1 MMGRVCRL
9 LILGCALM
17 GSSAFAGGEAVLAAI
32 RGRHLDTLDAALKQ
46 ASCVNLDLDEVAS
59 NLTGA
64 RQGGAFDGQA
74 MSLVQDKKTACADE
88 LAAKQ
93 LEACVQQHSES
104 CVEGYLNAHPTA
116 SNRLFAAE
124 ALVSFYEERGAALDE
139 YIRFYEKHPYAR
151 KLFPREA
158 GFWASGPSGVEA
170 YVLKNLKAKGVSD
183 FDLIQLVLNAKGD
196 YPKQTDWGDAQW
208 AQAGIRGKLLEAVTH
223 KSILDMGTLKI
234 RSVVSASNRNVPE
247 AQIIHSILN
256 GGGYRRLSDAQG
268 QWLKSLGVSGA
279 VVDVIS
285 FHRLLSKGPDEY
297 RVYHVLRDVRAGK
310 THAAISSAINSQVSG
325 YKSFSEPE
333 LEDLT
338 RWGVGPALVSAMEG
352 RTQEL
357 ARLSQEDIDANYRK
371 LNANVPKTQEYHTKS
386 SVVLVD
392 APGNIVLNNGRT
404 QADNGVGSVLKT
416 AASCFAAN
424 KVDTVCDR
432 APFPANLVCKALA
445 KNALDC

>member
-1 MMGRVCRL
+1 MGRVCQVL
-9 LILGCALM
+9 MLGCALV
-17 GSSAFAGGEAVLAAI
+17 GGSAFAGDDAILAAM
-32 RGRHLDTLDAALKQ
+32 RGRNLDALDAALRQ
-46 ASCVNLDLDEVAS
+46 ASCVNLDLAELAS
-59 NLTGA
+59 RLNGA
-64 RQGGAFDGQA
+64 SQADAFVGRG
-74 MSLVQDKKTACADE
+74 MLLIQDKKAVCAGE
-88 LAAKQ
+88 AETTL

-104 CVEGYLNAHPTA
+104 CVDRYVKEHPSAT
-116 SNRLFAAE
+116 NKLFAAE
-124 ALVSFYEERGAALDE
+124 ALVSFYEERGATLDE
-139 YIRFYEKHPYAR
+139 YIRLYEQHPFAR

-158 GFWASGPSGVEA
+158 GFWVSGPSGVEA
-170 YVLKNLKAKGVSD
+170 YVLKNLKIKGVSD
-183 FDLIQLVLNAKGD
+183 FDLIQLVLNAKGE
-196 YPKQTDWGDAQW
+196 YPKQTDWSDARW
-208 AQAGIRGKLLEAVTH
+208 EQAGIRGKLLEAIAH
-223 KSILDMGTLKI
+223 KPILDMGTLKI

-247 AQIIHSILN
+247 VQIIHSVLN
-256 GGGYRRLSDAQG
+256 GSGYRRLSDAEG
-268 QWLKSLGVSGA
+268 RWLKSLGVSAA

-297 RVYHVLRDVRAGK
+297 RVYHVVRDVRAGK
-310 THAAISSAINSQVSG
+310 SHAAISSAIKGQAGG
-325 YKSFSEPE
+325 YKSFSDPE
-333 LEDLT
+333 LDDLT
-338 RWGVGPALVSAMEG
+338 RWGVAPILVSAMEE

-357 ARLSQEDIDANYRK
+357 ARLSQEDVDANYRK

-392 APGNIVLNNGRT
+392 APGNIVLNSGRT

>member
-1 MMGRVCRL
+1 MGRLGRL

-17 GSSAFAGGEAVLAAI
+17 GGSAFAGGEAIVAAI
-32 RGRHLDTLDAALKQ
+32 RGRNLDALDAALKQ
-46 ASCVNLDLDEVAS
+46 SSCVNLDLDAVAS
-59 NLTGA
+59 NLTGGS
-64 RQGGAFDGQA
+64 QGGAFDGQA
-74 MSLVQDKKTACADE
+74 MLLVQDKKTACADE
-88 LAAKQ
+88 WAAKQ
-93 LEACVQQHSES
+93 LEACVQQHSEA
-104 CVEGYLNAHPTA
+104 CVERYLNAHPTA

-139 YIRFYEKHPYAR
+139 YIRLYEKHPYAR

-196 YPKQTDWGDAQW
+196 YPKQTDWGDARW
-208 AQAGIRGKLLEAVTH
+208 AQAGIRGKLLEAITH

-268 QWLKSLGVSGA
+268 RWLKSLGVSGE

-297 RVYHVLRDVRAGK
+297 RVYHVWRDLRAGK
-310 THAAISSAINSQVSG
+310 TNAAISSIIHGQTTG
-325 YKSFSEPE
+325 YKAFSEPE

-371 LNANVPKTQEYHTKS
+371 LNANVPKTQQYYTKS

-392 APGNIVLNNGRT
+392 APGNIVLNNGGA